1 MLTSSLQL
9 GSAKLENICFF
20 LGRVLEIILLFY
32 ISTRNAC
39 MRSLYKNTS
48 NTFSSFSSHFR
59 SFPSSFCVL
68 LPVPLLAL
76 PLVSVVPNHRTLLL
90 AGLEHFL
97 HVYMWELVHVNFAQ
111 KILTCVCAC
120 ILSLYSSS
128 ARYSSHSASASCCFL
143 IKKRIPPKN

>member
-1 MLTSSLQL
+1 
-9 GSAKLENICFF
+9 
-20 LGRVLEIILLFY
+20 
-32 ISTRNAC
+32 

-90 AGLEHFL
+90 VGLEHFM

-143 IKKRIPPKN
+143 IKKEYPRKIRPKLNYENFRLPTYRGLFTKKVRK